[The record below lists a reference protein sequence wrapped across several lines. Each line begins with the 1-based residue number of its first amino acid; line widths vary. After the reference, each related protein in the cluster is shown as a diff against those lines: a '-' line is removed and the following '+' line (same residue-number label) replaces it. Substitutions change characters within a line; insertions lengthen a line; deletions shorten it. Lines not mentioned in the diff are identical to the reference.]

1 MSHRFQRILTPID
14 FSQHAGQALDY
25 AIAWGRQ
32 LNAQLILVH
41 VVPSLSEVGIDMA
54 PALPAAH
61 LERLEKELT
70 RHMQRYLQRVED
82 AGVQG
87 DLVIAHGSPLDE
99 IIGIVKARRI
109 DLIIMGSHG
118 RSGLSHLLLGSMAEK
133 VMRLAPCPV
142 LIVR

>member
-1 MSHRFQRILTPID
+1 MSYRFQRILAPID
-14 FSQHAGQALDY
+14 FSQQAGQALDY

-32 LNAQLILVH
+32 LSAQLILVH
-41 VVPSLSEVGIDMA
+41 VVQSLSEVGIDMA
-54 PALPAAH
+54 PALPSAH
-61 LERLEKELT
+61 LETLEKELT
-70 RHMQRYLQRVED
+70 RHLQGYLQRVED

-87 DLVIAHGSPLDE
+87 DLIIAHGSPLDE
-99 IIGIVKARRI
+99 IIEIVKARQI

-133 VMRLAPCPV
+133 VIRLVPCPV